1 MEKLIKNKKMILL
14 GVLVIFVFGVVSLIV
29 VVNNKKNDGFE
40 EIGVENFL
48 GENVDNGVEN
58 RDIIGN
64 NSEEEAGSSNGNE
77 GSVGKAEIFIHIV
90 GEINNP
96 GVVKIN
102 QGQRVVDAI
111 EKAGG
116 ATDKADLARINLAF
130 ILSDGQ
136 KVIIP
141 GVNDKDM
148 ESYIV
153 DGGGGSVAFSG
164 KSGALGNGVS
174 LVKQKV
180 NINTAGQSELETLN
194 GIGPSIADKIIKYR
208 EKNGKFKR
216 VEDLKNVSGI
226 GESKFEGVKDEVC
239 VK

>member
-29 VVNNKKNDGFE
+29 VANNKKNDEFE
-40 EIGVENFL
+40 EVGADSFL
-48 GENVDNGVEN
+48 GENVDNSVEN
-58 RDIIGN
+58 TDVIVN
-64 NSEEEAGSSNGNE
+64 NSEDE
-77 GSVGKAEIFIHIV
+77 VFVHIV
-90 GEINNP
+90 GEVNNP
-96 GVVKIN
+96 GVVKIK

-116 ATDKADLARINLAF
+116 ATDKADLAKINLAF

-141 GVNDKDM
+141 GVNDKEM

-153 DGGGGSVAFSG
+153 DGGGGSVVE
-164 KSGALGNGVS
+164 KSGVLGSGVS
-174 LVKQKV
+174 VVKQKV
-180 NINTAGQSELETLN
+180 NINTATQSELETLN

-208 EKNGKFKR
+208 EKNGKFKK

>member
-1 MEKLIKNKKMILL
+1 MDNLIKNKKMILL
-14 GVLVIFVFGVVSLIV
+14 GVLVVFVFGVVSLIV

-58 RDIIGN
+58 RDVIGN
-64 NSEEEAGSSNGNE
+64 NSEDEAGSSNGNE

-102 QGQRVVDAI
+102 RGQRVVDAI

-116 ATDKADLARINLAF
+116 ATDKADLAKINLAF

-141 GVNDKDM
+141 GINDKEM

-153 DGGGGSVAFSG
+153 DGGGGSVLE
-164 KSGALGNGVS
+164 KSGVLGSGVS
-174 LVKQKV
+174 VVKQKV
-180 NINTAGQSELETLN
+180 NINTATQSELETLN

-208 EKNGKFKR
+208 EKNGKFKK